1 MSAASEPLDDA
12 SPRTPGASMGV
23 RLVPLGGLGE
33 VGMNC
38 LAIEDDRGIVIVDC
52 GVTFPSIDQG
62 VDVFHPRFDWLLE
75 RASRVRGVVLTHGH
89 EDHIGAV
96 PFLLDALGAE
106 GVEVPVFGPA
116 HALELARGRLSEH
129 GFRDGDVDLRPTRAG
144 VSYSVGGIDVEPIA
158 VTHSIADA
166 TGLALRTRGGLVVH
180 TGDFKLDRAPLDGR
194 PTDEARFRELG
205 DEGVRLLLSDS
216 TNVDSPGWSV
226 SESAVAAR
234 LASLIESAPGRV
246 IVGLFASNVHRLR
259 ALFEV
264 ARSTGR
270 KVTLLG
276 RSMSTHTR
284 AAEAVGL
291 LEATDDVLVS
301 VEQAARL
308 PPAQVLALATGTQAE
323 PRSALAR
330 LAASRH
336 PVLRIEP
343 GDLVVM
349 SSRVI
354 PGHELAAVELEAGL
368 LRQGARVV
376 TRLSDPAV
384 HASGHAHRLE
394 QARMLELVRPSSF
407 VPIHGTLHHL
417 VRHAEL
423 AREEGVGDALV
434 CENGDVIELE
444 GASGDEGGLRKA
456 SWATTGR
463 VAVAFGEELSDE
475 VLRDRARLGRAGLV
489 VACVVLDDAGAVR
502 TVRATSR
509 GVLAASDLDVLR
521 EAERAAA
528 RAVRAL
534 GASAHEEA
542 QREAGRLAARRAIE
556 ERTGQRPEVVA
567 LIARGAS

>member
-1 MSAASEPLDDA
+1 MSGASEPTDESA
-12 SPRTPGASMGV
+12 HAGAGTV
-23 RLVPLGGLGE
+23 RVVPLGGLGE

-38 LAIEDDRGIVIVDC
+38 LAIEDERGIVIVDC

-62 VDVFHPRFDWLLE
+62 VDVLHPRFDWLVE

-96 PFLLDALGAE
+96 PFLLDALGDE
-106 GVEVPVFGPA
+106 GVDVPVFGPA
-116 HALELARGRLSEH
+116 HALELARGRLSER
-129 GFRDGDVDLRPTRAG
+129 GFREADVDLRPTRAG
-144 VSYSVGGIDVEPIA
+144 VPFSVGGIEVEPIA

-166 TGLALRTRGGLVVH
+166 TGLALRTRAGLIVH
-180 TGDFKLDRAPLDGR
+180 TGDFKLDKAPLDGR

-205 DEGVRLLLSDS
+205 DEGVHLLLSDS
-216 TNVDSPGWSV
+216 TNVDSPGWSE
-226 SESAVAAR
+226 SESTVAAR
-234 LASLIESAPGRV
+234 LASLVEGAPGRV

-259 ALFEV
+259 ALFDV

-284 AAEAVGL
+284 AAETVGL
-291 LEATDDVLVS
+291 LAPTSDVLVS

-308 PPAQVLALATGTQAE
+308 PPHQVLALATGTQAE

-330 LAASRH
+330 LAAARH
-336 PVLRIEP
+336 PVLRIES

-376 TRLSDPAV
+376 TRLCDPAV

-394 QARMLELVRPSSF
+394 QARMLELVRPRSF

-423 AREEGVGDALV
+423 ARDEGVDDALV
-434 CENGDVIELE
+434 CENGDVIALE
-444 GASGDEGGLRKA
+444 AGQRLRKVD
-456 SWATTGR
+456 WATTGR
-463 VAVAFGEELSDE
+463 VAVAFGEELSEE
-475 VLRDRARLGRAGLV
+475 VLRDRGRLGRAGLV
-489 VACVVLDDAGAVR
+489 VACVVLDDGGALR
-502 TVRATSR
+502 AVRATSR
-509 GVLAASDLDVLR
+509 GVVAPTELDVLR

-528 RAVRAL
+528 RAVRSL
-534 GASAHEEA
+534 GARAPEEA
-542 QREAGRLAARRAIE
+542 VREASRLAARRAIE
-556 ERTGQRPEVVA
+556 ERTGQRPEVVV
-567 LIARGAS
+567 LVARVDA